1 VDVEFPRKKEIN
13 LLGNLNTDG
22 GGEQSLLMIG
32 DLLRK
37 DGWKVNL
44 YPWGSVHRRFEQYPV
59 ISRNPFKIENKDGG
73 YEFPMQNSMKE
84 GLPLLFYVND
94 CDRDFNKYGQ
104 EVVEK
109 SSGLLVGINYT
120 IGGFK
125 KNDWLPKTKKL
136 KGVVFQNREKRDEWV
151 SQTMGYEDARNYVLY
166 GAIDIDRF
174 YEVCPGQR
182 KKGEPLVVL
191 KHCKADYRKY
201 VTSMSKDKG
210 ERKHI
215 WQKHFGKETDV
226 KFYGRFLKDMGDK
239 VRFEFMQAH
248 KELEEAFRG
257 EKRMVFHK
265 WDAMSV
271 EEFLSRGHC
280 YLYRTSNLWRDQ
292 YPRGIGEALAAGL
305 PVLCEPRDGPAD
317 RVVHGDTGLHCV
329 DYDMYLDGLKKFH
342 RKEKFRHSMGMYAKD
357 WARKNLDPGKWVEIV
372 NELFS

>member
-1 VDVEFPRKKEIN
+1 
-13 LLGNLNTDG
+13 
-22 GGEQSLLMIG
+22 LMIG

-37 DGWKVNL
+37 DGWDVHI
-44 YPWGSVHRRFEQYPV
+44 YPWGSIHRRFEQSPLV
-59 ISRNPFKIENKDGG
+59 CRSPFKVEDEDG
-73 YEFPMQNSMKE
+73 EFLFKMQEEMKS
-84 GLPLLFYVND
+84 GIPLLFYVND

-125 KNDWLPKTKKL
+125 KNVWLPKTNKL
-136 KGVVFQNREKRDEWV
+136 RGVVFQNREKRDEWV
-151 SQTMGYEDARNYVLY
+151 SQTMGYEAARNYVLY

-174 YEVCPGQR
+174 FEVCPEQR
-182 KKGEPLVVL
+182 GKNKPLVVQ
-191 KHCKADYRKY
+191 KHCKPDYRKY

-210 ERKHI
+210 EKRHV
-215 WQKHFGKETDV
+215 WQKYFGKETDV
-226 KFYGRFLKDMGDK
+226 KFYGRMLKDMGDK

-248 KELEEAFRG
+248 SELEGAFKG
-257 EKRMVFHK
+257 DKRMVFHK

-271 EEFLSRGHC
+271 EDFLTRGHC

-317 RVVHGDTGLHCV
+317 RVVHGDTGFHCV
-329 DYDMYLDGLKKFH
+329 DYDMYLDGLRKFY
-342 RKEKFRHSMGMYAKD
+342 RKEKLRHAMGMYAKD
-357 WARKNLDPGKWVEIV
+357 WAKVNLDPRKWVDIV
-372 NELFS
+372 NEVFG